1 MTKENAHLYL
11 PLVQALA
18 DGKTIEM
25 RSSSRDNVW
34 VEWETVGWGNPPNYY
49 RIKPEPKTVPLG
61 PEDVPP
67 GSVFRP
73 VSFKENEYYNPLHV
87 GMHMISLA
95 DTVLFTRK
103 WAQMHEDGW
112 LIKRP
117 GQDWQ
122 PCSKQASE

>member
-18 DGKTIEM
+18 EGKTIQCRLPNM
-25 RSSSRDNVW
+25 DW
-34 VEWETVGWGNPPNYY
+34 VDSCPFVGWKDHPANY

-87 GMHMISLA
+87 GMHMIILA

-122 PCSKQASE
+122 PCSKQVAE